1 MSKKI
6 LNFLVLEDDDLAR
19 LTLVTQLKEFGLVR
33 EATNSKKAIELLQK
47 EKFDIAWIDLDL
59 EEDLAG
65 LDVIPYAVKNKA
77 YSVVLSGR
85 EEDEYIQEA
94 YEKGCEDY
102 LSKPFEKG
110 SLNLVLRKFKIL
122 KNENKLRKFFS
133 QKYITQNDD
142 FINSL
147 HIIKEIVASEK
158 PVFIKGATGTGK
170 TLISK
175 LIHELIFDNQD
186 RFIHLNC
193 SEIPEN
199 LLESELFGY
208 EKGAFSG
215 AETNKKGK
223 LELADGGTLFLDEIA
238 TMPMSLQ
245 KKLLKAIDEKTFYP
259 LGSEKE
265 RKSNFRLMSATCEN
279 LQQMVKDGHFREDLY
294 FRIEGFNINLPSLRE
309 RSGDIALLLKHF
321 LGRGR
326 RRVVL
331 SKEVREKLTSYD
343 WPGNVRELQ
352 KVIEILQ
359 AKCHGVIKIDDLP
372 EHISKMS
379 KIASDKKLSPSSSEV
394 SVDERD
400 GVLSSAQI
408 EFIRHNGLKTFVEQV
423 EEDAVDT
430 MFKEN
435 EEKVRQT
442 LGLLKVSNSSFYRIM
457 DRIKSK

>member
-1 MSKKI
+1 MSKKT

-33 EATNSKKAIELLQK
+33 EATNSKMAIELLQS

-65 LDVIPYAVKNKA
+65 LNVIPYAVQSKA

-102 LSKPFEKG
+102 LSKPFEKE
-110 SLNLVLRKFKIL
+110 SLSLVLRKFKVL
-122 KNENKLRKFFS
+122 RSENKLRNFFS
-133 QKYITQNDD
+133 KKYITQSEE
-142 FINSL
+142 FISSL
-147 HIIKEIVASEK
+147 QIIQEIVASEK

-175 LIHELIFDNQD
+175 LIHQLIFESED

-199 LLESELFGY
+199 LLESELFGH

-215 AETNKKGK
+215 AETSKKGK

-238 TMPMSLQ
+238 TMPMALQ

-279 LQQMVKDGHFREDLY
+279 LEQMVKDGQFREDLY
-294 FRIEGFNINLPSLRE
+294 FRIEGFNIDLPSLKDRP
-309 RSGDIALLLKHF
+309 GDIELLLKHF
-321 LGRGR
+321 LGRGK

-331 SKEVREKLTSYD
+331 SKEVKEKLSSYE
-343 WPGNVRELQ
+343 WPGNIRELQ

-359 AKCHGVIKIDDLP
+359 AKCHGVIGLNDLP
-372 EHISKMS
+372 EHISK
-379 KIASDKKLSPSSSEV
+379 IAKLSTPQTFKKSESQV
-394 SVDERD
+394 ERN
-400 GVLSSAQI
+400 GFLTSAQI
-408 EFIRHNGLKTFVEQV
+408 EFIRHNGLKSFVEQV
-423 EEDAVDT
+423 EEDAIKT
-430 MFKEN
+430 IFNEN

-442 LGLLKVSNSSFYRIM
+442 LGILKVSNSSFYRIM
-457 DRIKSK
+457 DRVKSK